1 MHADVRTF
9 AVQDET
15 YFRDS
20 YKGCRKGTMSRPAR
34 KSGRKAAKRGLSKQ
48 QVCVVTGIDD
58 VGASFLVVFG
68 RGMLGKERAY
78 KVLNGR
84 IGKGALVAT
93 DKVGAYPAV
102 LDRLGKHILD
112 YTHLAIF
119 LHLSPVRIM
128 TIMLG
133 NGAGPPGTPSTSKR
147 SLPLMNLISARLRI
161 YCWNHLVSVLAG
173 SSITTMVFFRLA
185 SILHLRTHSGIALPY
200 GGLQNTVSPPHSWLN
215 ALFSAVKYFG
225 HLWFVSLLAAS
236 NVKWNSRSS
245 CANKSVGVS
254 QFMRFDM

>member
-20 YKGCRKGTMSRPAR
+20 YKGCRKGTMPRPAR

-58 VGASFLVVFG
+58 VGASFLVVSG

-84 IGKGALVAT
+84 IGKGALVTT
-93 DKVGAYPAV
+93 DEVGAYPAV

-119 LHLSPVRIM
+119 LHLSPVRIT

-133 NGAGPPGTPSTSKR
+133 NGAGPPGMPFVSNR
-147 SLPLMNLISARLRI
+147 SRPLRNLTSARLRMN
-161 YCWNHLVSVLAG
+161 CWNQRVSVRAG
-173 SSITTMVFFRLA
+173 RSMTTRVPLRLA
-185 SILHLRTHSGIALPY
+185 SMLHLRTHSAIVLPY
-200 GGLQNTVSPPHSWLN
+200 GGLQNTVSPPMHDRMRCLRLYSI
-215 ALFSAVKYFG
+215 SG
-225 HLWFVSLLAAS
+225 TCGS
-236 NVKWNSRSS
+236 SRWRPRP
-245 CANKSVGVS
+245 K
-254 QFMRFDM
+254 